1 MLSKF
6 TAKLFK
12 KEWIFLSV
20 IIIFFLLNL
29 SFGWTSKFTAEAS
42 LVYMRSYID
51 DHFILSALLYIVLT
65 SIGSVVIALPGVAF
79 AIIAGLLFGP
89 WLGSLLCL
97 IASSLGAVMSFLA
110 GRYFLQDS
118 LREKIMAHEQLSK
131 ILFIEKPQNDI
142 IVLMIT
148 RLVPIFPFNLQNF
161 AYGITNISLRKYTI
175 ATVIFT
181 APGVVL
187 FTLMTAGIID
197 ETVRQTALIVS
208 SIILVLLVLLTL
220 KAKNHYQEVSSQNG

>member
-1 MLSKF
+1 MISKF
-6 TAKLFK
+6 KSKFLK

-20 IIIFFLLNL
+20 IIILFLLNL
-29 SFGWTSKFTAEAS
+29 SFGWTSMFTAEAS
-42 LVYMRSYID
+42 LTSMRAYINNNYL
-51 DHFILSALLYIVLT
+51 LSAILYVVLT
-65 SIGSVVIALPGVAF
+65 SVSSVIIALPGIAF

-89 WLGSLLCL
+89 WMGSLLCL